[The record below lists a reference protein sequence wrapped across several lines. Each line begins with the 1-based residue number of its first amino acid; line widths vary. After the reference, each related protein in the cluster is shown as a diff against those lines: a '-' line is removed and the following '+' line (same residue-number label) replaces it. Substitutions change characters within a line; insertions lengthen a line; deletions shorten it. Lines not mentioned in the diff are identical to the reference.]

1 MNNISFTKAP
11 ATKKWRVIYTRS
23 NWEKKADELL
33 KRSGL
38 NSFCPVVKTQRKW
51 ADRKKVVEVPL
62 FSSYLFVQVEGNEE
76 ERVLRVDGVIGYVRD
91 FGRMAEVSP
100 AEIQLI
106 KNSVSLYEDI
116 ECVNMKGLHKGD
128 AVCLNDGILFDLKG
142 EVTEIRG
149 KQVVFVMKGLDCG
162 LIATVKAT
170 TKSLNLTEN
179 LSN

>member
-1 MNNISFTKAP
+1 MNNVSFSNETTA
-11 ATKKWRVIYTRS
+11 KKWRVIYTRS

-38 NSFCPVVKTQRKW
+38 NSFCPIIKTKKKW
-51 ADRKKVVEVPL
+51 ADRMKVVEMPL
-62 FSSYLFVQVEGNEE
+62 FSSYLFVQVDGNEE
-76 ERVLRVDGVIGYVRD
+76 EKVLRVDGVIGYVRD

-106 KNSVSLYEDI
+106 KNSVSLFEDI
-116 ECVNMKGLHKGD
+116 ECISIKGLLKGD
-128 AVCLNDGILFDLKG
+128 AVCLNDGILFDVKG
-142 EVTEIRG
+142 EVTEVRG

-162 LIATVKAT
+162 LIATVKVRPSSLSL
-170 TKSLNLTEN
+170 TKD